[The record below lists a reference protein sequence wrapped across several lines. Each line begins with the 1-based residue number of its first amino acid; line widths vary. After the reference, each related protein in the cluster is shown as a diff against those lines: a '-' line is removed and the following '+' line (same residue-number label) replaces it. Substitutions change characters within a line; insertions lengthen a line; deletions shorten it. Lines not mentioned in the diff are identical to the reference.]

1 MQTIIQTLFLLLNR
15 FSRAF
20 CDKLHHALPRLMAL
34 CLLSCCFN
42 DLDAQ
47 VKLLVAGD
55 SVKGYQAMIA
65 DGASTLV
72 NEEQCSIKLYNL
84 DRTVTVNLDTLKTT
98 SWEGNEQRLTLRGK
112 VYLPDFDA
120 ALSISINYEVVNQQT
135 IKKQVSL
142 FQPSIPQMYYILDER
157 SIPAQK
163 PSRYVS
169 FEHENFPGGLV
180 HEMFPAAGFITN
192 DNKVVG
198 FLTDAGYLNHYT
210 RTTRRRYNGRGH
222 GFVGMKILPDPSL
235 LSIATRQEQEK
246 EIDYIQYR
254 FGEAYNLAAGQ
265 DSMIGMQVINQQQG
279 TVEIDDKTGEIH
291 LTGNGRDRPSIEFL
305 PSIRD
310 QEAYTISFK
319 SKGNAPI
326 ALKFFRLKNGKPTIE
341 LEHGIKYFD
350 SYQPSENE
358 WLEFSGSI
366 FTPYMEKDSVIMIV
380 SSVSEKGKE
389 VMIRDLKVVSNKPRK
404 DAYNFLPLGDT
415 VSKTTFIFVE
425 PWKDHRNFM
434 ISSQTRLSEGK
445 GFNGTQ
451 IEKMLYAN
459 FNMLTWIGSVNNFEP
474 FSVPNMNYSPDMYN
488 RDCFWTIVSTYN
500 RTLNQKI
507 WEQWGNTQS
516 EEGGIA
522 TIITPYMGS
531 TETKDNESTIL
542 WLVWAMLNKRR
553 FGIEPPKE
561 KIQKAIKYVL
571 ENFDEDR
578 DGICFSHFPMSQI
591 DIMDYNPKTNR
602 LSVNQGMLVIALRT
616 IRELGYDLSEEYI
629 QKAEQGYRD
638 FYDPKRKHILFDR
651 NYPDIISLTDLEPE
665 FLSLWLF
672 NKPILTDEMVQQHLE
687 QVPVLNKVNN
697 SPWPEL
703 GTTAP
708 TIIQLVKGKK
718 KYSYLNTDYQPFGQ
732 FGIEN
737 YKGGKADGYYYN
749 GGSWFRPEYCAYV
762 TGLKHG
768 WDKATK
774 LMENRIWAEINL
786 NPDWP
791 FSKEFIPTKWTS
803 TSTWWN
809 STKGLSWN
817 IFILIANEVAGL
829 RDPRN
834 DPDFKE
840 YPDPDIKE

>member
-1 MQTIIQTLFLLLNR
+1 MPAISKHFLFLLNR
-15 FSRAF
+15 FTRFFRFES
-20 CDKLHHALPRLMAL
+20 PRRFYRYITVCILV
-34 CLLSCCFN
+34 CQFN
-42 DLDAQ
+42 DLAAQ
-47 VKLLVAGD
+47 VSLSVSGD
-55 SVKGYQAMIA
+55 SISGFHAVIS
-65 DGASTLV
+65 DGTDTVIKDERCTL
-72 NEEQCSIKLYNL
+72 KLYNL
-84 DRTVTVNLDTLKTT
+84 DQTVAVNLDTLKTT
-98 SWEGNEQRLTLRGK
+98 SWKGNAQKINLSGS
-112 VYLPDFDA
+112 VHLPDFDA
-120 ALSISINYEVVNQQT
+120 DLFINIDYEVINGQT
-135 IKKQVSL
+135 IQKRVSL
-142 FQPSIPQMYYILDER
+142 FQPSMPQMFYILDEK
-157 SIPAQK
+157 SIPAEK

-169 FEHENFPGGLV
+169 FEHESFPGGLV
-180 HEMFPAAGFITN
+180 HEMFPAAGFITRN
-192 DNKVVG
+192 NKVVG
-198 FLTDAGYLNHYT
+198 FLTDAGYLNQYT

-222 GFVGMKILPDPSL
+222 GFVGMKLLPDPSL
-235 LSIATRQEQEK
+235 LSIATKQEQE
-246 EIDYIQYR
+246 EGINYIQYR
-254 FGEAYNLAAGQ
+254 FGEAYDLGAGEDSALA
-265 DSMIGMQVINQQQG
+265 IGKINQQQG
-279 TVEIDDKTGEIH
+279 AVEINSNIDEIH
-291 LTGNGRDRPSIEFL
+291 LKGNGKNRPSIEFL
-305 PSIRD
+305 SPISD
-310 QEAYTISFK
+310 QQVYTVSFK
-319 SKGNAPI
+319 SKGDAPV
-326 ALKFFRLKNGKPTIE
+326 ALKFFRIKNGKPSVE

-350 SYQPSENE
+350 SYQPSEKE

-366 FTPYMEKDSVIMIV
+366 FTPYIENDSVVMIM
-380 SSVSEKGKE
+380 SSVAEMGRE
-389 VMIRDLKVVSNKPRK
+389 VRIRDLKIVANKPRS

-434 ISSQTRLSEGK
+434 ISSQTRLAEGK
-445 GFNGTQ
+445 GFKGTQ

-459 FNMLTWIGSVNNFEP
+459 FNMLTWIGSVRNFEP
-474 FSVPNMNYSPDMYN
+474 FSVPNMNYAPDMYN
-488 RDCFWTIVSTYN
+488 RDCFWTIVATYN
-500 RTLNQKI
+500 RTLNHKI

-516 EEGGIA
+516 PEGGIA

-553 FGIEPPKE
+553 FDIELPKD

-571 ENFDEDR
+571 DNFDEDR
-578 DGICFSHFPMSQI
+578 DGICYSHFPMSQI
-591 DIMDYNPKTNR
+591 DIMDYNPKTNH
-602 LSVNQGMLVIALRT
+602 LSVNQGMLAIALRT
-616 IRELGYDLSEEYI
+616 IRELGYDLSEDYI

-638 FYDPKRKHILFDR
+638 FYDPKRKHLLFDR

-672 NKPILTDEMVQQHLE
+672 NKPILTDEMVQQHLG
-687 QVPVLNKVNN
+687 QVPVLNKVSN

-708 TIIQLVKGKK
+708 TLIQLVKGKK
-718 KYSYLNTDYQPFGQ
+718 KFSYLNTDYQPFGK

-768 WDKATK
+768 WDKASR

-803 TSTWWN
+803 TSSWWN

-817 IFILIANEVAGL
+817 IFILMANEVAGL

-834 DPDFKE
+834 DPD
-840 YPDPDIKE
+840 YMN